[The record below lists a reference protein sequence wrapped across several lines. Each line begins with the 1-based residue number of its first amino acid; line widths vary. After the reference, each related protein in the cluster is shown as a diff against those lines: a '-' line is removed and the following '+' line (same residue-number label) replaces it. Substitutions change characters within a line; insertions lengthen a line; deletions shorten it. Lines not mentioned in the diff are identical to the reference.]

1 MCVCVFVFINH
12 DHEQRL
18 PVEMLELVLLKAAN
32 VEIIKA
38 AKVYPLDKHSVAST
52 RLKSVCHDWWI
63 IIGTFRRHHR
73 SLLQQQIHR
82 QYYYQTLSDI

>member
-1 MCVCVFVFINH
+1 MCVCAHACVCVFVFINH

-38 AKVYPLDKHSVAST
+38 AKVYPLDKHSVA
-52 RLKSVCHDWWI
+52 
-63 IIGTFRRHHR
+63 
-73 SLLQQQIHR
+73 
-82 QYYYQTLSDI
+82 